1 MSQVMVTIRF
11 DGDADE
17 LFSKWQRA
25 VELWEDEFETS
36 GPATVVAKGERGG
49 LFVVNVFPN
58 DDAHTRFGRN
68 MGGPME
74 AVGLPSPQLE
84 HLEVLAIRF
93 QTV

>member
-25 VELWEDEFETS
+25 VELWEDEFEIS
-36 GPATVVAKGERGG
+36 GPATVVAKSERGG
-49 LFVVNVFPN
+49 LFIVNVFPN
-58 DDAHTRFGRN
+58 EDAHTRFGRN

-74 AVGLPSPQLE
+74 AVGLSGPQLE
-84 HLEVLAIRF
+84 HLDVLAIGF
-93 QTV
+93 QTF

>member
-1 MSQVMVTIRF
+1 MVTIRF

-68 MGGPME
+68 MGGAME
-74 AVGLPSPQLE
+74 AVGLSSPHLE
-84 HLEVLAIRF
+84 HLDVLALRF
-93 QTV
+93 QTI

>member
-1 MSQVMVTIRF
+1 MSEVMVTIRF

-25 VELWEDEFETS
+25 VELWEDEFGTS
-36 GPATVVAKGERGG
+36 GPTTVVAKGERGG

-58 DDAHTRFGRN
+58 EDAHTRFGRN

-74 AVGLPSPQLE
+74 AVGLSGPQLE
-84 HLEVLAIRF
+84 HLDVLAIRLE
-93 QTV
+93 TI

>member
-1 MSQVMVTIRF
+1 MVTIRF
-11 DGDADE
+11 EGDADE

-36 GPATVVAKGERGG
+36 GPTTVVAKSERGG

-58 DDAHTRFGRN
+58 EDAHTRFGRN

-74 AVGLPSPQLE
+74 AVGLSGPQLE
-84 HLEVLAIRF
+84 HLDVLAIRLE
-93 QTV
+93 TI